1 MRAVPLVGVTK
12 PASIF
17 IVVDLPAPL
26 GPRKPST
33 SPLAT
38 LKDTSST
45 AVKAPKRLLRRS
57 ISIKADKRQKPLQ
70 WRDARRV

>member
-1 MRAVPLVGVTK
+1 
-12 PASIF
+12 
-17 IVVDLPAPL
+17 
-26 GPRKPST
+26 
-33 SPLAT
+33 LAT

-57 ISIKADKRQKPLQ
+57 ISIKADKRQKPLR